1 MEIFLNELGELRD
14 KSLESNHHK
23 YEQLQEDFR
32 DFINQSRIKVSKTRN
47 FLGNFPS
54 EMLKSTNFLL
64 KFAEDTFACV
74 ELLGVSVVA
83 SIVSSYFC
91 EIRVLCGSWTLYV

>member
-32 DFINQSRIKVSKTRN
+32 DFINQSRVKVSKARNFLKNFEMPKTRN
-47 FLGNFPS
+47 F
-54 EMLKSTNFLL
+54 
-64 KFAEDTFACV
+64 
-74 ELLGVSVVA
+74 
-83 SIVSSYFC
+83 
-91 EIRVLCGSWTLYV
+91 SWNS